1 MSAKYRLGV
10 TDTDVSTVTFWYDQ
24 ESYDDAYR
32 GWVLLR
38 DYGRDGVTATIQKFE
53 DGVWRE
59 AMTFGAAV
67 TIPED

>member
-1 MSAKYRLGV
+1 M
-10 TDTDVSTVTFWYDQ
+10 TFWYDQ